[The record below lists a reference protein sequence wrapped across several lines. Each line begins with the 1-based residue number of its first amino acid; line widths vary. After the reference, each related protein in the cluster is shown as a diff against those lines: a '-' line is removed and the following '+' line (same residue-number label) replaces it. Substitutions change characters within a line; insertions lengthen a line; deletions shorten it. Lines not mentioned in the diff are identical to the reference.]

1 MRRVAI
7 IGIGMTKFGQLWD
20 KDLTSLAV
28 DAGVKALRDAKIH
41 QKDIQS
47 LYIGTMSGG
56 LFVNQEH
63 LGSKIPD
70 YAGFKNIPST
80 RVEAACA
87 SGGLALRQAYMDVAS
102 GMNDIVVAG
111 GVEKMTDIGTHST
124 TKVLAT
130 AADTETEGIQGA
142 TFPGLYAM
150 MAKLHMHKFGT
161 TQEQMA
167 QVSVKNHM
175 NAVNNKNAQFRR
187 EISVQDVMN
196 SQMIA
201 DPLKLLDA
209 SPITDGAAAVVLASE
224 EVAKKVCDKPIWI
237 IGSGHATDSISL
249 HDRDD
254 LTTLT
259 ATVKAA
265 KQAYNQ
271 AGITPKDVG
280 VAEVHDC
287 FTIAELLAIEDLGF
301 VKKGESGKFI
311 ENGHT
316 MIGGKIPIN
325 TSGGLKAK
333 GHPIGASGIAQAIE
347 IVQQL
352 RGNAGKRNTNANIGL
367 THNVGGSGG
376 TAVVHIF
383 SNKLKGDKK

>member
-1 MRRVAI
+1 MKKVAV
-7 IGIGMTKFGQLWD
+7 IGIGMTKFGQLWN
-20 KDLTSLAV
+20 KDLTTLAV
-28 DAGVKALRDAKIH
+28 EAGVNAVRDANIH

-47 LYIGTMSGG
+47 LYMGTMSGG

-63 LGSKIPD
+63 LGSKISD

-87 SGGLALRQAYMDVAS
+87 SGGLALRQAYIDVAS

-130 AADTETEGIQGA
+130 AADTETEGIHGA

-167 QVSVKNHM
+167 SVAVKNHL
-175 NAVNNKNAQFRR
+175 NAINNPHAQFRR

-196 SQMIA
+196 SPMIA
-201 DPLKLLDA
+201 NPLKLLDA

-224 EVAKKVCDKPIWI
+224 DVAKKLSDTPVWI
-237 IGSGHATDSISL
+237 NGSGHATDTISL
-249 HDRDD
+249 HDRFD
-254 LTTLT
+254 LITLN
-259 ATVKAA
+259 ATVEAA
-265 KQAYNQ
+265 KQAYTQ
-271 AGITPKDVG
+271 AKITSKEVQ

-301 VKKGESGKFI
+301 VKKGESGKFTQ
-311 ENGHT
+311 EGLT
-316 MIGGKIPIN
+316 KIGSKIPVN

-352 RGNAGKRNTNANIGL
+352 RGDAGKRNTGAEVGL

-376 TAVVHIF
+376 TSVVHIL
-383 SNKLKGDKK
+383 SREK